1 MKKAILLVFMLSVLS
16 GTARAQEADVR
27 QLMAGFITALQ
38 NLDWPAF
45 RECWAANPVTYGPE
59 NTTRNDGPSFES
71 TWRLRFQRMREAAV
85 ARGITS
91 APYMKIDRKCLV
103 NRGQLGPGL

>member
-27 QLMAGFITALQ
+27 QLMAGFVTALQ

-45 RECWAANPVTYGPE
+45 R
-59 NTTRNDGPSFES
+59 
-71 TWRLRFQRMREAAV
+71 
-85 ARGITS
+85 
-91 APYMKIDRKCLV
+91 
-103 NRGQLGPGL
+103 